1 MEDCDGV
8 WVSLSSDMEVDAM
21 SSGVEEEREKEEGE
35 VGDSED
41 EEFEGVWDL
50 EDDSSIKF
58 GVDFAT
64 KRFFKF

>member
-1 MEDCDGV
+1 
-8 WVSLSSDMEVDAM
+8 M